1 MGGGGILGW
10 NQKFVFENR
19 MSTQEQYIY
28 IFFLISKKYI
38 KIQDEIIYL
47 VLTKYKQNKNIN
59 NCFLRNFLLIIIS
72 IILN

>member
-1 MGGGGILGW
+1 
-10 NQKFVFENR
+10 
-19 MSTQEQYIY
+19 MSTQVQ
-28 IFFLISKKYI
+28 FFFISKKYI

-72 IILN
+72 IILNWNWKFF

>member
-1 MGGGGILGW
+1 
-10 NQKFVFENR
+10 
-19 MSTQEQYIY
+19 MSTQVQ
-28 IFFLISKKYI
+28 FFFISKKYI